1 MNKVVIISAKRTAIG
16 SHLGQFKN
24 IQAPDLATR
33 LIKNIVAEQ
42 LLVKDKIKID
52 ECYIGCVLSAGVG
65 QAPARQALLE
75 AGLPNDIPC
84 TTINKVC
91 GSGMKTLA
99 MAFDQITLGNSI
111 AVLAGGMES
120 MSNAPYL
127 VSGDKARQGMRMG
140 HQKLLDHLFY
150 DGLENYKDGKL
161 MGVFAEATAKKHNI
175 SREQQDAFTIESVER
190 ARAATKSGKFN
201 NEIVAIDEISQDEQ
215 IYKSDIAKIPK
226 LKPAFAKEGS
236 VTAANS
242 SSISDGAAMCLL
254 VDAQYENLFNQS
266 ISATIVAYSSFAQ
279 QPEEFT
285 TAIPGAVEDVLRK
298 ANWSLDDV
306 DLFEINE
313 AFSVVVISAIK
324 TLGLDHDK
332 VNVNGGACA
341 MGHPIGASGC
351 RVVVT
356 LIHAMLDRACHKG
369 IASVCIGGGE
379 AMAIAIEV

>member
-1 MNKVVIISAKRTAIG
+1 MNKVFIIAAKRTPIG
-16 SHLGQFKN
+16 CYLGQFKN
-24 IQAPDLATR
+24 IQAPNLAAQVIKSILVEQP
-33 LIKNIVAEQ
+33 LIN
-42 LLVKDKIKID
+42 DKIKID

-84 TTINKVC
+84 TTVNKVC
-91 GSGMKTLA
+91 GSGMKSLA
-99 MAFDQITLGNSI
+99 LAFDEITTGNSI

-127 VSGDKARQGMRMG
+127 LNGDKARQGLRMG
-140 HQKLLDHLFY
+140 HQKLIDHMFY
-150 DGLENYKDGKL
+150 DGLENYKDGQL
-161 MGVFAEATAKKHNI
+161 MGVFAEATAKKYNI
-175 SREQQDAFTIESVER
+175 TREQQDNFTINSLER
-190 ARAATKSGKFN
+190 ALAATESNKFKS
-201 NEIVAIDEISQDEQ
+201 EIVAINDIVKDEQ
-215 IYKSDIAKIPK
+215 IYKSDIAKIPN
-226 LKPAFAKEGS
+226 LKPAFAKKGT

-254 VDAQYENLFNQS
+254 LDAKYINLFNQS
-266 ISATIVAYSSFAQ
+266 VCAGIVAHSSFAK

-285 TAIPGAVEDVLRK
+285 TAVPGAIKKVLTK
-298 ANWSLDDV
+298 ANWSLDEV

-313 AFSVVVISAIK
+313 AFSVVVISAIE
-324 TLGLDHDK
+324 TLGLDPNK

-351 RVVVT
+351 RIVVSLV
-356 LIHAMLDRACHKG
+356 HAMLDRGCHKG

-379 AMAIAIEV
+379 SMAIAVEV